1 MQVIYAFYL
10 NTVYLTNIKNTINI
24 MRILSFYV
32 LSLLTNL
39 SMVWAQYTVE
49 NVSGVITTN
58 TTWTNNKQYLLNGYV
73 YVKNDATL
81 TIEAGTIIKGDKA
94 SKGSLIITRGA
105 KIMADGTPDLPIVF
119 TSNQAVGSRNYGD
132 WGGLIICGKA
142 RTNKAGG
149 QGEVE
154 GGVNNAN
161 GDALYGGTD
170 DNDNSGILR
179 YVRIEFPGIAFSD
192 NNEINGLTL
201 AGVGSQ
207 TVVDH
212 VQVSYS
218 GDDAFE
224 FFGGTV
230 NAKHLVALASWDDD
244 FDTDFGYRGNIQFA
258 VALRHP
264 AIADQSGSNG
274 FESDNDGS
282 GTNNTPRTRPIF
294 SNVTI
299 AGPALDNGQAT
310 LNTNYKRAAHIRRA
324 SQCSIY
330 NAIFFGFPTALLLDG
345 TACENAAQND
355 SLQIKNSTFIATDP
369 TKILT
374 TVSGSS
380 FNISNWYNAANN
392 NNVTNTSVAS
402 QLLVDP
408 QNLDA
413 PNALPQTT
421 SPVWGTANFVH
432 SDLNNGF
439 FEAVNYRG
447 AFGTTDWTNTWAS
460 YHPQQEAY
468 QTNTAVPN
476 LLTTQQIQLYPNP
489 ATTQTQL
496 ILDIPQTMTLE
507 IKLCSIDGRVLQ
519 NVVESQ
525 TISQG
530 KQQFAIP
537 TADLPN
543 GFYIVQILANQQIQ
557 HSPLLIK

>member
-1 MQVIYAFYL
+1 MI
-10 NTVYLTNIKNTINI
+10 
-24 MRILSFYV
+24 RILFFYV
-32 LSLLTNL
+32 VSLLTSL
-39 SMVWAQYTVE
+39 SMVWAQYPVE
-49 NVSGVITTN
+49 NISGEITTN

-73 YVKNDATL
+73 YVKNNATL
-81 TIEAGTIIKGDKA
+81 TIQAGTIIKGDKA
-94 SKGSLIITRGA
+94 SKGSLIVTRGA
-105 KIMADGTPDLPIVF
+105 KIIADGTPNLPIVF
-119 TSNQAVGSRNYGD
+119 TSNEAVGSRNYGD

-142 RTNKAGG
+142 STNKAGG

-207 TVVDH
+207 TIIDH

-258 VALRHP
+258 VAVRHP

-282 GTNNTPRTRPIF
+282 GTYNTPRTHPIF

-330 NAIFFGFPTALLLDG
+330 NSIFFGFPTGLLLDG
-345 TACENAAQND
+345 TACENTAQSD
-355 SLQIKNSTFIATDP
+355 SLQIKNTTFIATDP

-374 TVSGSS
+374 TVSGST
-380 FNISNWYNAANN
+380 FNINNWYNAANN
-392 NNVTNTSVAS
+392 SNATNTTVAS
-402 QLLVDP
+402 QLLVAP
-408 QNLDA
+408 QNIDA
-413 PNALPQTT
+413 PNLLPQAA
-421 SPVWGTANFVH
+421 SPALGTANFAH
-432 SDLNNGF
+432 SALNNSF
-439 FEAVNYRG
+439 FETVTYRG
-447 AFGTTDWTNTWAS
+447 AFGTTDWTSGWAS
-460 YHPQQEAY
+460 YQPQQDVY
-468 QTNTAVPN
+468 QTNTAAPSI
-476 LLTTQQIQLYPNP
+476 LTTQQIQLYPNP
-489 ATTQTQL
+489 ATTQAQL
-496 ILDIPQTMTLE
+496 TLDIPRSMTLE
-507 IKLCSIDGRVLQ
+507 INLCSIDGRVLQ
-519 NVVESQ
+519 NVVAPQ
-525 TISQG
+525 TMSQG
-530 KQQFAIP
+530 KQSFVIP

-543 GFYIVQILANQQIQ
+543 GFYMLQIIADQQLQ

>member
-1 MQVIYAFYL
+1 MI
-10 NTVYLTNIKNTINI
+10 
-24 MRILSFYV
+24 RILFFYV
-32 LSLLTNL
+32 VSLFSCL
-39 SMVWAQYTVE
+39 SMVWAQYPVE
-49 NVSGVITTN
+49 NISGEITTN

-73 YVKNDATL
+73 YVKNNATL
-81 TIEAGTIIKGDKA
+81 TIQAGTIIKGDKA
-94 SKGSLIITRGA
+94 SKGSLIVTRGA
-105 KIMADGTPDLPIVF
+105 KIIADGTADLPIVF

-207 TVVDH
+207 TIIDH

-258 VALRHP
+258 VAVRHP

-282 GTNNTPRTRPIF
+282 GTYNTPRTHPIF

-330 NAIFFGFPTALLLDG
+330 NAIFFGFPIGLLLDG

-355 SLQIKNSTFIATDP
+355 SLQIKNTTFIATDP

-374 TVSGSS
+374 TVSGST
-380 FNISNWYNAANN
+380 FDVSNWYNAANN
-392 NNVTNTSVAS
+392 NNATNTTVAS
-402 QLLVDP
+402 QLLTDP
-408 QNLDA
+408 QNIDA
-413 PNALPQTT
+413 PNLLPQAA
-421 SPVWGTANFVH
+421 SPALGTANFAH
-432 SDLNNGF
+432 SALNNSF
-439 FEAVNYRG
+439 FETVTYRG
-447 AFGTTDWTNTWAS
+447 AFGTTDWTSGWAS
-460 YHPQQEAY
+460 YQPQQDVY
-468 QTNTAVPN
+468 QTNTAAPN
-476 LLTTQQIQLYPNP
+476 ILTTQQIQLYPNP
-489 ATTQTQL
+489 ATTQAQL
-496 ILDIPQTMTLE
+496 TLDIPRSMTLE
-507 IKLCSIDGRVLQ
+507 INLCSIDGRVLQ
-519 NVVESQ
+519 NVVAPQ
-525 TISQG
+525 TMSQG
-530 KQQFAIP
+530 KQSFVIP

-543 GFYIVQILANQQIQ
+543 GFYMLQIIADQQLQ